1 MIERQE
7 YNRKIISRLGELV
20 EKYPN
25 LRFHQLLFCCD
36 LLHTTPDSEGIARM
50 DDPFYV
56 ESETAWKQL
65 KNSKLLK

>member
-25 LRFHQLLFCCD
+25 LRFHQLLFCCN
-36 LLHTTPDSEGIARM
+36 LLHTTADSEGIVRM

-65 KNSKLLK
+65 KDSKIL

>member
-36 LLHTTPDSEGIARM
+36 LLHTTPDSEGITRM

-56 ESETAWKQL
+56 ESEIAWKQL